1 MSYSATVKIIRGSQH
16 EIESDVED
24 YLGTLTSGTIH
35 YLDVTRYGADQM
47 LCVIVHD
54 A

>member
-1 MSYSATVKIIRGSQH
+1 MSYSAEVKIIRGAQH
-16 EIESDVED
+16 EIESDIEE
-24 YLGTLTSGTIH
+24 YLATLTSGTVH
-35 YLDVTRYGADQM
+35 WVNVTRYGADQM